1 MISTLLCRLGLHR
14 WVEESTLTCKHY
26 DTDIVCRRC
35 GKVKR

>member
-14 WVEESTLTCKHY
+14 WVEESSLTCKSY
-26 DTDIVCRRC
+26 DRAIVCQRC